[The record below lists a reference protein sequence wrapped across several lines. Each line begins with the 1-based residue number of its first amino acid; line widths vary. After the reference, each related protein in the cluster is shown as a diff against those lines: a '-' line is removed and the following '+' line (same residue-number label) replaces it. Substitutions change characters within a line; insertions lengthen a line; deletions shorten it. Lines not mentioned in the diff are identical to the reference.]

1 MYDILSMH
9 GVNPTLV
16 APNSTGQSLRES
28 FRQFLFS
35 TIRPVARLIEM
46 ELREKLE
53 PDRKPSSF
61 EALRGADIQGSGP
74 CILRSA

>member
-16 APNSTGQSLRES
+16 STNSTGQGLRES

-46 ELREKLE
+46 ELRESWSR
-53 PDRKPSSF
+53 PQ
-61 EALRGADIQGSGP
+61 A
-74 CILRSA
+74 